1 MQTKNYQTS
10 LENVALNTDEEFNAW
25 CNEFGNEVLGMAKR
39 HTGNP
44 KEGDYLKYQIGATTM
59 NFSGLS
65 SNVFKLSVVFTPI
78 YYTTVAQEEEL
89 DTAISN
95 LISELNLSGKSDYEK
110 VKVIY
115 DYYCSSKNTN
125 TFNYNLYL

>member
-1 MQTKNYQTS
+1 MKRRLIAFLWILSMCMS
-10 LENVALNTDEEFNAW
+10 LVTPAMAADVTDADKKLSDI
-25 CNEFGNEVLGMAKR
+25 FGK
-39 HTGNP
+39 
-44 KEGDYLKYQIGATTM
+44 

-89 DTAISN
+89 DIAISN